1 MAKAWPEQVK
11 LSEGAKPLNAE
22 FEQWTRQLEGNGD
35 GAVEVNGTVNGVAKE
50 NGSAKVNGFTN
61 GFEDEGAPQRIRFK
75 NKGI

>member
-22 FEQWTRQLEGNGD
+22 FEQWTRQLEG
-35 GAVEVNGTVNGVAKE
+35 AVEVNGTVNGVANE
-50 NGSAKVNGFTN
+50 NRSAKVNGFTN